1 METWLR
7 RRPRL
12 APGLSPWSSPVASR
26 EKRTQLSPRSPSDV
40 SVLSCHRRNSR
51 RRSRARPRSRPL
63 PGGPPRVLS
72 PASFPSE
79 SGTHPRV
86 RFSRDEGDRGCVD
99 PDGSRPPWSV
109 FHDSE
114 FHESRRTD
122 CLQVFGS
129 DHRVS
134 HAAAIVFDGSQVPFL
149 DDVRDD
155 ESSAWLENPK
165 RLCKYGRLVGAQID
179 DAVTQDHVG
188 LCVAEEESCDS
199 REDARGVPDTVGR
212 GSDLAAGY

>member
-26 EKRTQLSPRSPSDV
+26 EKRTHLSPRSPSDV
-40 SVLSCHRRNSR
+40 SVLSCHRRNSGR
-51 RRSRARPRSRPL
+51 LSRARPRSRPL

-72 PASFPSE
+72 PASFLSE

-86 RFSRDEGDRGCVD
+86 RLSRDEGDLGCVD
-99 PDGSRPPWSV
+99 PDGSRPPCSV

-129 DHRVS
+129 DPRAS
-134 HAAAIVFDGSQVPFL
+134 HAAAITLDGAAAPYG
-149 DDVRDD
+149 DD
-155 ESSAWLENPK
+155 
-165 RLCKYGRLVGAQID
+165 GF
-179 DAVTQDHVG
+179 
-188 LCVAEEESCDS
+188 
-199 REDARGVPDTVGR
+199 
-212 GSDLAAGY
+212 AAP